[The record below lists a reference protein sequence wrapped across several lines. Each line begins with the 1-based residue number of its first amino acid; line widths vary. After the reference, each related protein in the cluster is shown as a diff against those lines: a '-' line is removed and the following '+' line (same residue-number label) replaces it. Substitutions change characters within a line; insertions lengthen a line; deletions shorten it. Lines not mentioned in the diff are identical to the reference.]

1 MTLLPGKQFCYF
13 SSMAHPL
20 VGLGAPSP
28 DSTVSKAVVRAAA
41 LLGLTQ
47 AALAEVLGL
56 SRASVSRLW
65 AGRYLLQPGRAKEW
79 ELALL
84 FVRMFRSLDAL
95 VGHGDQARVWLNTDN
110 AIFGGPPA
118 AELATA
124 EGLVRV
130 VQYLDG
136 VRGRV

>member
-1 MTLLPGKQFCYF
+1 
-13 SSMAHPL
+13 MAHP
-20 VGLGAPSP
+20 APLARPAP
-28 DSTVSKAVVRAAA
+28 DATVSKAVVRAAA

-47 AALAEVLGL
+47 AELATVLGL
-56 SRASVSRLW
+56 SRATVSRLV

-79 ELALL
+79 ELGLL

-95 VGHGDQARVWLNTDN
+95 LGHGAQARAWLTTDN
-110 AIFGGPPA
+110 GVFGGPPLAEIRSA
-118 AELATA
+118 A
-124 EGLVRV
+124 GLVRV